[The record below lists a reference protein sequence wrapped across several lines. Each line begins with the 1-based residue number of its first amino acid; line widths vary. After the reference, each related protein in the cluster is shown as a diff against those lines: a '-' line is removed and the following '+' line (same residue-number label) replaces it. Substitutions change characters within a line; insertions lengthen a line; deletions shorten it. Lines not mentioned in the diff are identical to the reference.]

1 MKKLKISADR
11 KYEIL
16 IDTNF
21 QDAIISIAKKH
32 QKVLL
37 VIPSKLAKIAKV
49 KRIGNLKVITVS
61 DGENQKDFATLQK
74 IWAELGKGKFSR
86 SDAIIGLGGGAT
98 TDLAGYAAASWL
110 RGISWYAIPT
120 SLAAMVDASI
130 GGKTA
135 INSPAGKNLIGAF
148 YSPSAVYIDLDFL
161 KTLPKRDISAGMA
174 EVIKCGFIADRKIL
188 NLVQSDVLDFQ
199 ELIYRSVKVKVDVVN
214 KDFKESKL
222 REILNYGHTLGHA
235 IEKHSKFKLRH
246 GEAVSIGLVFAAEL
260 SNLVGSLSDHDVQE
274 HKQILKSFNLPTTY
288 AKSAFPALLKLMLSD
303 KKVKNRNIRFIG
315 LSKIGKPQWFEAVNT
330 KQIKMAYER
339 ISK

>member
-1 MKKLKISADR
+1 
-11 KYEIL
+11 
-16 IDTNF
+16 
-21 QDAIISIAKKH
+21 
-32 QKVLL
+32 
-37 VIPSKLAKIAKV
+37 
-49 KRIGNLKVITVS
+49 
-61 DGENQKDFATLQK
+61 
-74 IWAELGKGKFSR
+74 
-86 SDAIIGLGGGAT
+86 
-98 TDLAGYAAASWL
+98 
-110 RGISWYAIPT
+110 
-120 SLAAMVDASI
+120 
-130 GGKTA
+130 
-135 INSPAGKNLIGAF
+135 
-148 YSPSAVYIDLDFL
+148 
-161 KTLPKRDISAGMA
+161 MA

-260 SNLVGSLSDHDVQE
+260 SNLVGCLSEDDVQE

-303 KKVKNRNIRFIG
+303 KKVKNRKIRFIG